1 MIYRG
6 YRLEQQG
13 TARYWAVRFPESDTI
28 LTLQPSQPHAER
40 WIDQQIYKL
49 TGHHRRFIGL
59 WEGKTREHDEI

>member
-13 TARYWAVRFPESDTI
+13 TARYWAVRSPESDTI

-40 WIDQQIYKL
+40 WIDQQI
-49 TGHHRRFIGL
+49 
-59 WEGKTREHDEI
+59 